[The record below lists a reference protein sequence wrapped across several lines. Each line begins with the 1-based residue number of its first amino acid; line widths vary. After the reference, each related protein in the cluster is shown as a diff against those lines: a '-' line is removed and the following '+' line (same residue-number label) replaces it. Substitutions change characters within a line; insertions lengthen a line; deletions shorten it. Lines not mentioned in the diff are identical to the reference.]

1 MAIRLKVTQ
10 TNRKLRDLVRGDVF
24 FFPDT
29 KRLNETVVVI
39 DKNKGDLFTR
49 RIRYN
54 DRTGEN
60 VEERV
65 LYHLEKVGEDFVFNN
80 ASEGYV
86 NYFKVVKEKRK

>member
-10 TNRKLRDLVRGDVF
+10 ANRKLQDLVRGDVF
-24 FFPDT
+24 FFPNN
-29 KRLNETVVVI
+29 KRLDETVVVI
-39 DKNKGDLFTR
+39 DKVKGDLFTR

-54 DRTGEN
+54 DRTREN